1 MCRLQVEER
10 ASGENDNID
19 KGETARK
26 VRGFIKDT
34 SDRLVKGLNDANP
47 EVVQWEEGE
56 INDAEHIAMELNNM
70 RLVTSTI

>member
-10 ASGENDNID
+10 ASRENDNID